1 MLLRDN
7 KKTRWTMMFIISFV
21 MFAAYVASDNIFS
34 VETNITNPIDG
45 CKKITDDDAKKLID
59 KKDATFK
66 TYLSKAEFL
75 ADSTQNYAYIIRSIE
90 ERTVESN
97 TRNDTTTQIKSD
109 TVKTAYQK
117 VKPGLGVTQSE
128 YDNLAGGYSIFN
140 VYLLMLVIGGI
151 ILDKKG
157 IRFTGIFSC
166 LLMILGVGMMTW
178 AFFDLKNAIDAG
190 QTIQTVKFSG
200 IMKMFFGPEP
210 RVPMLIAIIGLG
222 IYGVGAEIAGITA
235 TKVIAKWFAGYE
247 LALAMGLQLA
257 LARLGTGLAYGTS
270 PAIANMASGSVG
282 VVVLVGLVLLG
293 IGLITLFIYNVY
305 DKKLDKQLEQNG
317 GNQTNASN
325 DEEEFRLRDIKE
337 VVKNPAFWMIAF
349 LCLLFYAAVNPF
361 LKYSTGMMVSKFGVS
376 ETLAGLFPMI
386 LPMGCIVL
394 TPLFGRVY
402 DKKGHGADLMIFGAV
417 LITVVHLAFAAPF
430 ITNIWIAFL
439 LMILLGVGFAMLP
452 SAMWP
457 SIAKIMPTKLLGTT
471 MALTFFI
478 QNIGFIFVP
487 KAIGAIKEST
497 NNNYSMVM
505 LFFAGLGVVA
515 LIIAL
520 GVKIL
525 DKKKHYGLQEPNTKE

>member
-34 VETNITNPIDG
+34 VENELITSTDG
-45 CKKITDDDAKKLID
+45 YKELNEKEFNQKNAGKEIIEYASLEEFKAFADEAEGLQLGVITPQEKGAAKE
-59 KKDATFK
+59 
-66 TYLSKAEFL
+66 YYQEC
-75 ADSTQNYAYIIRSIE
+75 
-90 ERTVESN
+90 ER
-97 TRNDTTTQIKSD
+97 
-109 TVKTAYQK
+109 
-117 VKPGLGVTQSE
+117 PGYGVTQSE
-128 YDNLAGGYSIFN
+128 YDSLAGAYSIFN

-157 IRFTGIFSC
+157 IRFTGVFSC
-166 LLMILGVGMMTW
+166 ILMIIGIGMMTW
-178 AFFDLKNAIDAG
+178 AFFDLRSAIEAG
-190 QTIQTVKFSG
+190 ETVKTANFSG
-200 IMKMFFGPEP
+200 IMSMFFGPNP
-210 RVPMLIAIIGLG
+210 KIPILIAIIGLG

-270 PAIANMASGSVG
+270 PMIADMTQGNVG
-282 VVVLVGLVLLG
+282 IVILVGLILLG
-293 IGLITLFIYNVY
+293 IGLLTLFVYNVY
-305 DKKLDKQLEQNG
+305 DKKLDKQLAALG
-317 GNQTNASN
+317 GDHLNKDAA
-325 DEEEFRLRDIKE
+325 DDEEFRLKD
-337 VVKNPAFWMIAF
+337 VKYVITNPAFWMIAF

-361 LKYSTGMMVSKFGVS
+361 LKYSTGMMISKFGVS
-376 ETLAGLFPMI
+376 DTLAGLFPMI

-430 ITNIWIAFL
+430 ITSKWIAFI

-457 SIAKIMPTKLLGTT
+457 SIAKIMPAKLLGTT

-487 KAIGAIKEST
+487 KAIGAIKDAT
-497 NNNYSMVM
+497 NNDYSMVM

-515 LIIAL
+515 LLIAV

-525 DKKKHYGLQEPNTKE
+525 DKKKKYGLQEPNTKN

>member
-1 MLLRDN
+1 
-7 KKTRWTMMFIISFV
+7 MMFIISFV

-34 VETNITNPIDG
+34 VEKAITNPTDG
-45 CKKITDDDAKKLID
+45 IAQMKLDEFEKSTSD
-59 KKDATFK
+59 KEVRTFANLDEFKAYATESED
-66 TYLSKAEFL
+66 L
-75 ADSTQNYAYIIRSIE
+75 QQGIILPAG
-90 ERTVESN
+90 TGAPA
-97 TRNDTTTQIKSD
+97 DTTKYYSE
-109 TVKTAYQK
+109 
-117 VKPGLGVTQSE
+117 VKPGYGVTQSE
-128 YDNLAGGYSIFN
+128 YDTLAGAYSIFN

-157 IRFTGIFSC
+157 IRFTGVFSC
-166 LLMILGVGMMTW
+166 LLMIIGVGMMAW
-178 AFFDLKNAIDAG
+178 GFFDLKSSIEAG
-190 QTIQTVKFSG
+190 ETVKTANFGG
-200 IMKMFFGPEP
+200 IMSMFFGPNP
-210 RVPMLIAIIGLG
+210 KIPILIAIIGLG

-235 TKVIAKWFAGYE
+235 TKVIAKWFVGYE

-270 PAIANMASGSVG
+270 PMIANITDGNIG
-282 VVVLVGLVLLG
+282 IIVLVGLVLLG
-293 IGLITLFIYNVY
+293 IGLITLFIYNAY
-305 DKKLDKQLEQNG
+305 DKRLDKQLAEKG
-317 GNQTNASN
+317 ETGAAS
-325 DEEEFRLRDIKE
+325 DPEEEFHLSDIKH
-337 VVKNPAFWMIAF
+337 VIKNPAFWMIAF

-402 DKKGHGADLMIFGAV
+402 DKKGHGADLMILGAV
-417 LITVVHLAFAAPF
+417 LITVVHLLFAAPF
-430 ITNIWIAFL
+430 ITSTWVAFI

-457 SIAKIMPTKLLGTT
+457 SIAKIMPAKLLGTT

-487 KAIGAIKEST
+487 KAIGAIKEGT
-497 NNNYSMVM
+497 NDNYSMVM
-505 LFFAGLGVVA
+505 LFFAGLGIIA
-515 LIIAL
+515 LLLAL

-525 DKKKHYGLQEPNTKE
+525 DKKKNYGLQKPNTKS

>member
-1 MLLRDN
+1 M
-7 KKTRWTMMFIISFV
+7 MMFIISFV

-34 VETNITNPIDG
+34 VENALTAPTDG
-45 CKKITDDDAKKLID
+45 IVT
-59 KKDATFK
+59 TE
-66 TYLSKAEFL
+66 TGV
-75 ADSTQNYAYIIRSIE
+75 TQ
-90 ERTVESN
+90 VE
-97 TRNDTTTQIKSD
+97 
-109 TVKTAYQK
+109 
-117 VKPGLGVTQSE
+117 PGYGVTQSE
-128 YDNLAGGYSIFN
+128 YDNLAGAYSIFN
-140 VYLLMLVIGGI
+140 VYLLMLIIGGL

-157 IRFTGIFSC
+157 IRFTGVFSC

-178 AFFDLKNAIDAG
+178 AFFDLRSAIQAG
-190 QTIQTVKFSG
+190 ETIKTVHFSG
-200 IMKMFFGPEP
+200 IMKMFFGASP
-210 RVPMLIAIIGLG
+210 RLPILIAIIGLG

-235 TKVIAKWFAGYE
+235 TKVIAKWFVGYE

-257 LARLGTGLAYGTS
+257 IARLGTGLAYGTS
-270 PAIANMASGSVG
+270 PVIAKLTDGNIGI
-282 VVVLVGLVLLG
+282 VVLVGLILLC
-293 IGLITLFIYNVY
+293 IGLMTLFVYNVY
-305 DKKLDKQLEQNG
+305 DKRLDKQLEAQG
-317 GNQTNASN
+317 VTGEDSS
-325 DEEEFRLRDIKE
+325 DEEEFHLRDVKD
-337 VVKNPAFWMIAF
+337 VVANPAFWLIAF

-376 ETLAGLFPMI
+376 DTLAGLFPMI

-417 LITVVHLAFAAPF
+417 LITIVHLAFAAPF
-430 ITNIWIAFL
+430 ITSSWIAVI

-457 SIAKIMPTKLLGTT
+457 SIAKIMPAKLIGTT

-487 KAIGAIKEST
+487 KAIGAIKEAS
-497 NNNYSMVM
+497 NDNYSVVM

-515 LIIAL
+515 LLIAL

-525 DKKKHYGLQEPNTKE
+525 DKKKHYGLQEPNIKSEVK